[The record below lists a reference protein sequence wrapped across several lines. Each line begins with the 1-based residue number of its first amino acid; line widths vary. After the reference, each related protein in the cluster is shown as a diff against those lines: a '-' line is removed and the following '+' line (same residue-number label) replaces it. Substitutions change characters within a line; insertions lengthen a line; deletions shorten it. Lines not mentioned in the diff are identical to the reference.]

1 MIEVVC
7 LVFIDF
13 VRLHFRRMFLRCILI
28 ASIDLIPTILNI
40 VNGLRERMTKPSI
53 TKTILVM
60 TTIAALT
67 TLGFLTSMSGGLVEA
82 QSTAATQ
89 SSQSTPPTP
98 KEQPDVAQQF
108 TFNPTSLPPTNV
120 DQCVGYAK
128 ILVGKAIPDYN
139 MCDLVVYRQAPVVAR
154 SDGMV
159 MNNFSGM
166 GHYIELI
173 PAAQFLNDT
182 QEFGGNTTTNASTT
196 NGTTQ
201 TNANNTTTN
210 NNTVVAFGEFALLD
224 PEVVPVNEV
233 LDKYNWTVT
242 TIHNHMLDESPKL
255 LFMHWT
261 VTGNPDEIVQQAREA
276 IMQTSSYAT
285 ITDPNAAGN
294 ATRPGT
300 PSSAGP

>member
-1 MIEVVC
+1 MLILSAVLEISSLRYIVILPLDVVC
-7 LVFIDF
+7 I
-13 VRLHFRRMFLRCILI
+13 
-28 ASIDLIPTILNI
+28 ILNTT
-40 VNGLRERMTKPSI
+40 VVTKKGMTNYSFA
-53 TKTILVM
+53 KTILIM

-67 TLGFLTSMSGGLVEA
+67 TLGFLTSMSGGGMVAQA
-82 QSTAATQ
+82 QSTAASQ
-89 SSQSTPPTP
+89 SAQSTPPTP

-120 DQCVGYAK
+120 EQCVEYAK

-154 SDGMV
+154 TDGMV

-182 QEFGGNTTTNASTT
+182 QEFGGGTTANASAT
-196 NGTTQ
+196 NGTTPAATANT
-201 TNANNTTTN
+201 TNTNNT
-210 NNTVVAFGEFALLD
+210 TVVAFGEFALID

-233 LDKYNWTVT
+233 LEKYNWTVT

-285 ITDPNAAGN
+285 VTDPNAGTN

>member
-1 MIEVVC
+1 MATPMGRYI
-7 LVFIDF
+7 
-13 VRLHFRRMFLRCILI
+13 
-28 ASIDLIPTILNI
+28 
-40 VNGLRERMTKPSI
+40 MTNSSSLL
-53 TKTILVM
+53 KTTLVM

-67 TLGFLTSMSGGLVEA
+67 TLGFLTSTPAGMVAVQA

-108 TFNPTSLPPTNV
+108 TWNPTSLPPTNV
-120 DQCVGYAK
+120 EECVGYAK

-173 PAAQFLNDT
+173 PAAQILNET
-182 QEFGGNTTTNASTT
+182 QAFGGGSTTAANASTA
-196 NGTTQ
+196 NGTAQ
-201 TNANNTTTN
+201 TTGANNTSAQNN
-210 NNTVVAFGEFALLD
+210 NNTVVAFGEFALID

-285 ITDPNAAGN
+285 VTDPNAGTN

>member
-1 MIEVVC
+1 MTNSSLLKTMI
-7 LVFIDF
+7 L
-13 VRLHFRRMFLRCILI
+13 
-28 ASIDLIPTILNI
+28 A
-40 VNGLRERMTKPSI
+40 
-53 TKTILVM
+53 
-60 TTIAALT
+60 TTIAALMT
-67 TLGFLTSMSGGLVEA
+67 IGLFFTSLSGGGGLVAAQA

-89 SSQSTPPTP
+89 ASQSTPPTP

-108 TFNPTSLPPTNV
+108 TFNPTSLPPTNIE
-120 DQCVGYAK
+120 QCVEYAK
-128 ILVGKAIPDYN
+128 VLVGKAIPDYN

-173 PAAQFLNDT
+173 PAAQFLNET
-182 QEFGGNTTTNASTT
+182 QEFAGGTTANASTT

-201 TNANNTTTN
+201 TAANTTN

-261 VTGNPDEIVQQAREA
+261 VTGNPDEIVQQAKEA

-285 ITDPNAAGN
+285 ATDPNASAN
-294 ATRPGT
+294 ATRSGT

>member
-1 MIEVVC
+1 
-7 LVFIDF
+7 
-13 VRLHFRRMFLRCILI
+13 
-28 ASIDLIPTILNI
+28 
-40 VNGLRERMTKPSI
+40 MTNQTSA
-53 TKTILVM
+53 KTIILV
-60 TTIAALT
+60 TTITALT
-67 TLGFLTSMSGGLVEA
+67 TIGLFTSLSGGMVQA
-82 QSTAATQ
+82 QSTAASE

-98 KEQPDVAQQF
+98 KEEPDVGQQF
-108 TFNPTSLPPTNV
+108 TFNPTSLPPNNIE
-120 DQCVGYAK
+120 QCVEYAK
-128 ILVGKAIPDYN
+128 ELVGKAIPDYN
-139 MCDLVVYRQAPVVAR
+139 LCDLVVYRQAPVVAR

-173 PAAQFLNDT
+173 PAAQVLNDT
-182 QEFGGNTTTNASTT
+182 QVFGGGTTNSST

-201 TNANNTTTN
+201 TAANNTNTT
-210 NNTVVAFGEFALLD
+210 TVVAFGEFALID

-261 VTGNPDEIVQQAREA
+261 VTGNPDEIVQQAKEA
-276 IMQTSSYAT
+276 IMQTSSYA
-285 ITDPNAAGN
+285 N
-294 ATRPGT
+294 ATAPTAANGTRGGT

>member
-1 MIEVVC
+1 MLILSAVLEISSLLYIVILPLDVVC
-7 LVFIDF
+7 I
-13 VRLHFRRMFLRCILI
+13 
-28 ASIDLIPTILNI
+28 ILNTT
-40 VNGLRERMTKPSI
+40 VVTKEGMTNYSFA
-53 TKTILVM
+53 KTILIM

-67 TLGFLTSMSGGLVEA
+67 TLGFLTSMSGGGMVAQA
-82 QSTAATQ
+82 QSTAASQ
-89 SSQSTPPTP
+89 SAQSTPPTP

-120 DQCVGYAK
+120 EQCVEYAK

-154 SDGMV
+154 TDGMV

-182 QEFGGNTTTNASTT
+182 QEFGGGTTTNASAT
-196 NGTTQ
+196 NGTTPSAIANT
-201 TNANNTTTN
+201 TNTNNT
-210 NNTVVAFGEFALLD
+210 TVVAFGEFALID

-233 LDKYNWTVT
+233 LEKYNWTVT

-285 ITDPNAAGN
+285 VTDPNAGTN

>member
-1 MIEVVC
+1 M
-7 LVFIDF
+7 
-13 VRLHFRRMFLRCILI
+13 
-28 ASIDLIPTILNI
+28 
-40 VNGLRERMTKPSI
+40 MTNPSSML
-53 TKTILVM
+53 KTTVLM
-60 TTIAALT
+60 TTIAALMT
-67 TLGFLTSMSGGLVEA
+67 VGLFPSMYGGLVEA

-89 SSQSTPPTP
+89 SAQSTPPTP
-98 KEQPDVAQQF
+98 KEQPDAALQF

-120 DQCVGYAK
+120 EECVGYAK
-128 ILVGKAIPDYN
+128 VLVGKAIPDYN
-139 MCDLVVYRQAPVVAR
+139 MCDLVVYRQSPVVAR

-173 PAAQFLNDT
+173 PASQFLNET
-182 QEFGGNTTTNASTT
+182 QEFGGGGTTTAANASTT
-196 NGTTQ
+196 NQTTQ
-201 TNANNTTTN
+201 TSA
-210 NNTVVAFGEFALLD
+210 NNTVVAFGEFSLID
-224 PEVVPVNEV
+224 PEVVPVHNV

-276 IMQTSSYAT
+276 IMQTSSYASV
-285 ITDPNAAGN
+285 TDPNTGAN

>member
-1 MIEVVC
+1 
-7 LVFIDF
+7 
-13 VRLHFRRMFLRCILI
+13 
-28 ASIDLIPTILNI
+28 
-40 VNGLRERMTKPSI
+40 MTNRSSA
-53 TKTILVM
+53 KTIILT

-67 TLGFLTSMSGGLVEA
+67 TIGLFTSLSGGMVQA

-89 SSQSTPPTP
+89 ASQSTPPTP
-98 KEQPDVAQQF
+98 KEEPDVAQQF
-108 TFNPTSLPPTNV
+108 TFNPTSLPPTNIE
-120 DQCVGYAK
+120 QCVGYAK

-154 SDGMV
+154 TDGMV

-182 QEFGGNTTTNASTT
+182 QEFGGGTTANASAT
-196 NGTTQ
+196 NGTTPAATANT
-201 TNANNTTTN
+201 TNTNNT
-210 NNTVVAFGEFALLD
+210 TVVAFGEFALID

-233 LDKYNWTVT
+233 LEKYNWTVT

-285 ITDPNAAGN
+285 VTDPNAGAN

>member
-1 MIEVVC
+1 MVQ
-7 LVFIDF
+7 
-13 VRLHFRRMFLRCILI
+13 
-28 ASIDLIPTILNI
+28 
-40 VNGLRERMTKPSI
+40 
-53 TKTILVM
+53 
-60 TTIAALT
+60 
-67 TLGFLTSMSGGLVEA
+67 A

-89 SSQSTPPTP
+89 ASQSTPPTP

-108 TFNPTSLPPTNV
+108 TFNPASLPPTNIE
-120 DQCVGYAK
+120 QCVEYAK
-128 ILVGKAIPDYN
+128 VLVGKAIPDYN
-139 MCDLVVYRQAPVVAR
+139 LCDLVVYRQAPVVAR

-173 PAAQFLNDT
+173 PAAQVLNDT
-182 QEFGGNTTTNASTT
+182 QVFGGTTNSSANGTASAAANATNTT
-196 NGTTQ
+196 
-201 TNANNTTTN
+201 
-210 NNTVVAFGEFALLD
+210 TVVAFGEFALLD

-285 ITDPNAAGN
+285 VTDPNAGTN

>member
-1 MIEVVC
+1 
-7 LVFIDF
+7 LID
-13 VRLHFRRMFLRCILI
+13 REHILEKLFLRFVSI
-28 ASIDLIPTILNI
+28 ASLDLIPVILNI
-40 VNGLRERMTKPSI
+40 IKGLKEEMRKPS
-53 TKTILVM
+53 TAKTILVT
-60 TTIAALT
+60 TTIAALMT
-67 TLGFLTSMSGGLVEA
+67 IGFFTSMSGGLVEA

-89 SSQSTPPTP
+89 SGQSTPPTP

-108 TFNPTSLPPTNV
+108 TFNPTSLPPTNIE
-120 DQCVGYAK
+120 QCVGYAK

>member
-1 MIEVVC
+1 M
-7 LVFIDF
+7 
-13 VRLHFRRMFLRCILI
+13 
-28 ASIDLIPTILNI
+28 
-40 VNGLRERMTKPSI
+40 MTNS
-53 TKTILVM
+53 TSVLKTIIVM

-67 TLGFLTSMSGGLVEA
+67 TIGLFPSMFGGMVQA
-82 QSTAATQ
+82 QSTAASQ
-89 SSQSTPPTP
+89 SGQSTPPTP

-108 TFNPTSLPPTNV
+108 TFNPTSLPPTNIE
-120 DQCVGYAK
+120 QCVGYAK

-173 PAAQFLNDT
+173 PAAQFLNET
-182 QEFGGNTTTNASTT
+182 QEFGGGTAANASAT

-201 TNANNTTTN
+201 TAANNTTTN
-210 NNTVVAFGEFALLD
+210 ATTVVAFGEFALLD
-224 PEVVPVNEV
+224 PEVVPVHKV
-233 LDKYNWTVT
+233 MDKYNWTVT

-261 VTGNPDEIVQQAREA
+261 VTGNPDEVVQQAKEA

-285 ITDPNAAGN
+285 ATAPNASAN
-294 ATRPGT
+294 ATRPGA

>member
-1 MIEVVC
+1 LSAVLEISSLLYIVILPLDIVC
-7 LVFIDF
+7 I
-13 VRLHFRRMFLRCILI
+13 
-28 ASIDLIPTILNI
+28 ILNTT
-40 VNGLRERMTKPSI
+40 VVPKKRMTNYSFA
-53 TKTILVM
+53 KTILIM

-67 TLGFLTSMSGGLVEA
+67 TLGFLTSMSGGGMVAQA
-82 QSTAATQ
+82 QSTAASQ
-89 SSQSTPPTP
+89 SAQSTPPTP

-120 DQCVGYAK
+120 EQCVEYAK

-182 QEFGGNTTTNASTT
+182 QEFGGGTTANASAT
-196 NGTTQ
+196 NGTTPAATANT
-201 TNANNTTTN
+201 TNTNNT
-210 NNTVVAFGEFALLD
+210 TVVAFGEFALID

-233 LDKYNWTVT
+233 LEKYNWTVT

-285 ITDPNAAGN
+285 VTDPNAGTN
-294 ATRPGT
+294 ATQPGT

>member
-1 MIEVVC
+1 MTTC
-7 LVFIDF
+7 LRSYI
-13 VRLHFRRMFLRCILI
+13 
-28 ASIDLIPTILNI
+28 
-40 VNGLRERMTKPSI
+40 MTNPPSVL
-53 TKTILVM
+53 KTIIVM

-67 TLGFLTSMSGGLVEA
+67 TIGLFPSMSGGMVQA
-82 QSTAATQ
+82 QSTAASQ
-89 SSQSTPPTP
+89 SGQSTPPTP

-108 TFNPTSLPPTNV
+108 TFNPTSLPSTNIE
-120 DQCVGYAK
+120 QCVGYAK

-173 PAAQFLNDT
+173 PAAQFLNES
-182 QEFGGNTTTNASTT
+182 QEFGGGSTAANSSAT

-201 TNANNTTTN
+201 TAANNT
-210 NNTVVAFGEFALLD
+210 
-224 PEVVPVNEV
+224 
-233 LDKYNWTVT
+233 T

-255 LFMHWT
+255 LFLHWT

-285 ITDPNAAGN
+285 VTDANAGGAN

>member
-1 MIEVVC
+1 MLILSAVSEISSLLYIVILPLDIVC
-7 LVFIDF
+7 I
-13 VRLHFRRMFLRCILI
+13 
-28 ASIDLIPTILNI
+28 ILNTT
-40 VNGLRERMTKPSI
+40 VVTKKMMTNYSFA
-53 TKTILVM
+53 KTILIM

-67 TLGFLTSMSGGLVEA
+67 TLGFLTSMSGGGMVAQA
-82 QSTAATQ
+82 QSTAASQ
-89 SSQSTPPTP
+89 SAQSTPPTP

-120 DQCVGYAK
+120 EQCVEYAK

-154 SDGMV
+154 TDGMV

-182 QEFGGNTTTNASTT
+182 QEFGGGTTANASAT
-196 NGTTQ
+196 NGTTPAATANT
-201 TNANNTTTN
+201 TNTNNT
-210 NNTVVAFGEFALLD
+210 TVVAFGEFALID

-233 LDKYNWTVT
+233 LEKYNWTVT

-285 ITDPNAAGN
+285 VTDPNAGTN

>member
-1 MIEVVC
+1 MLILGAVLEISSLLYIVILPLDV
-7 LVFIDF
+7 I
-13 VRLHFRRMFLRCILI
+13 CI
-28 ASIDLIPTILNI
+28 ILNTR
-40 VNGLRERMTKPSI
+40 VVTKKGMTNYSFA
-53 TKTILVM
+53 KTILIM

-67 TLGFLTSMSGGLVEA
+67 TLGFLTSVSSGGMVAQA
-82 QSTAATQ
+82 QSTAASQ
-89 SSQSTPPTP
+89 SAQSTPPTP

-120 DQCVGYAK
+120 EQCVEYAK

-154 SDGMV
+154 TDGMV

-173 PAAQFLNDT
+173 PASQFLNDT
-182 QEFGGNTTTNASTT
+182 QEFGGGTAANASAT
-196 NGTTQ
+196 NGTTPSATANT
-201 TNANNTTTN
+201 TNSNNT
-210 NNTVVAFGEFALLD
+210 TVVAFGEFALID

-285 ITDPNAAGN
+285 VTDPNAGTN

>member
-1 MIEVVC
+1 M
-7 LVFIDF
+7 
-13 VRLHFRRMFLRCILI
+13 
-28 ASIDLIPTILNI
+28 TI
-40 VNGLRERMTKPSI
+40 
-53 TKTILVM
+53 
-60 TTIAALT
+60 
-67 TLGFLTSMSGGLVEA
+67 GFFTSMSGGGLVEA
-82 QSTAATQ
+82 QSTAAAQ
-89 SSQSTPPTP
+89 SGQSTPPAP

-108 TFNPTSLPPTNV
+108 TWNPTSLPPTNIEE
-120 DQCVGYAK
+120 CVGYAK

-173 PAAQFLNDT
+173 PAAQILNET
-182 QEFGGNTTTNASTT
+182 QAFGGGSTTANASTA
-196 NGTTQ
+196 NGTAQ
-201 TNANNTTTN
+201 TTGANNTSAQNN
-210 NNTVVAFGEFALLD
+210 NNTVVAFGEFALID

-285 ITDPNAAGN
+285 VSDPNAGTN

>member
-1 MIEVVC
+1 M
-7 LVFIDF
+7 
-13 VRLHFRRMFLRCILI
+13 
-28 ASIDLIPTILNI
+28 
-40 VNGLRERMTKPSI
+40 MTNLTSVL
-53 TKTILVM
+53 KTTLVM

-67 TLGFLTSMSGGLVEA
+67 TLGFFTSMSGGLVEA

-108 TFNPTSLPPTNV
+108 TFNPTSLPPTNI

-196 NGTTQ
+196 NGTTS
-201 TNANNTTTN
+201 ATTN
-210 NNTVVAFGEFALLD
+210 DTTVVAFGEFALID

-233 LDKYNWTVT
+233 MKKYNWTVT

-285 ITDPNAAGN
+285 VTTDANAGTN

>member
-1 MIEVVC
+1 
-7 LVFIDF
+7 
-13 VRLHFRRMFLRCILI
+13 
-28 ASIDLIPTILNI
+28 
-40 VNGLRERMTKPSI
+40 
-53 TKTILVM
+53 M

-67 TLGFLTSMSGGLVEA
+67 TLGFLTSMSGGGMVAQA
-82 QSTAATQ
+82 QSTAASQ
-89 SSQSTPPTP
+89 SAQSTPPTP

-120 DQCVGYAK
+120 EQCVEYAK

-154 SDGMV
+154 TDGMV

-182 QEFGGNTTTNASTT
+182 QEFGGGTTANASAT
-196 NGTTQ
+196 NGTTPEATANT
-201 TNANNTTTN
+201 TNTNNT
-210 NNTVVAFGEFALLD
+210 TVVAFGEFALID

-233 LDKYNWTVT
+233 LEKYNWTVT

-285 ITDPNAAGN
+285 VTDPNAGTN

>member
-1 MIEVVC
+1 ME
-7 LVFIDF
+7 
-13 VRLHFRRMFLRCILI
+13 
-28 ASIDLIPTILNI
+28 
-40 VNGLRERMTKPSI
+40 
-53 TKTILVM
+53 
-60 TTIAALT
+60 
-67 TLGFLTSMSGGLVEA
+67 
-82 QSTAATQ
+82 
-89 SSQSTPPTP
+89 
-98 KEQPDVAQQF
+98 
-108 TFNPTSLPPTNV
+108 
-120 DQCVGYAK
+120 YAK
-128 ILVGKAIPDYN
+128 VLVGKAIPDYN

-173 PAAQFLNDT
+173 PAAQVLNDT
-182 QEFGGNTTTNASTT
+182 QVFAGGTTANASTT

-201 TNANNTTTN
+201 TAANATN

-261 VTGNPDEIVQQAREA
+261 VTGNPDEIVQQAKEA

-285 ITDPNAAGN
+285 ATAPNAANG
-294 ATRPGT
+294 TRPGT

>member
-1 MIEVVC
+1 MATPMGRYI
-7 LVFIDF
+7 
-13 VRLHFRRMFLRCILI
+13 
-28 ASIDLIPTILNI
+28 
-40 VNGLRERMTKPSI
+40 MTNSSSLL
-53 TKTILVM
+53 KTTLVM

-67 TLGFLTSMSGGLVEA
+67 TLGFLTSTPAGMVAVQA

-108 TFNPTSLPPTNV
+108 TWNPTSLPPTNV
-120 DQCVGYAK
+120 EECVGYAK

-173 PAAQFLNDT
+173 PAAQILNET
-182 QEFGGNTTTNASTT
+182 QAFGGGSTTAAANASTA
-196 NGTTQ
+196 NGTAQ
-201 TNANNTTTN
+201 TTGANNTSAQNNN
-210 NNTVVAFGEFALLD
+210 NNTVVAFGEFALID

-285 ITDPNAAGN
+285 VTDPNAGTN

>member
-1 MIEVVC
+1 MLILSAVLEISSLLYIVILPLDIVC
-7 LVFIDF
+7 I
-13 VRLHFRRMFLRCILI
+13 
-28 ASIDLIPTILNI
+28 ILNTT
-40 VNGLRERMTKPSI
+40 VVTKKRMTNYSFA
-53 TKTILVM
+53 KTILIM

-67 TLGFLTSMSGGLVEA
+67 TLGFLTSMSGGGMVAQA
-82 QSTAATQ
+82 QSMAASQ
-89 SSQSTPPTP
+89 SAQSTPPTP

-108 TFNPTSLPPTNV
+108 TFNPTSLPPTNIE
-120 DQCVGYAK
+120 QCVEYAK

-154 SDGMV
+154 TDGMV

-182 QEFGGNTTTNASTT
+182 QEFGGGTTANASAT
-196 NGTTQ
+196 NGTTPAATANT
-201 TNANNTTTN
+201 TNTNNT
-210 NNTVVAFGEFALLD
+210 TVVAFGEFALID

-233 LDKYNWTVT
+233 LEKYNWTVT

-285 ITDPNAAGN
+285 VTDPNAGTN

>member
-1 MIEVVC
+1 
-7 LVFIDF
+7 
-13 VRLHFRRMFLRCILI
+13 
-28 ASIDLIPTILNI
+28 
-40 VNGLRERMTKPSI
+40 MTNLSS
-53 TKTILVM
+53 TKTALLV
-60 TTIAALT
+60 TTVAALT
-67 TLGFLTSMSGGLVEA
+67 IGFFTSMLGGIVQAQA

-89 SSQSTPPTP
+89 NTQSTPPTP

-108 TFNPTSLPPTNV
+108 TFNPTSLPPTNIE
-120 DQCVGYAK
+120 QCVGYAK

-139 MCDLVVYRQAPVVAR
+139 LCDLVVYRQAPVVAR

-166 GHYIELI
+166 GHYIEFI

-182 QEFGGNTTTNASTT
+182 QEFGGTTNSSA
-196 NGTTQ
+196 NGTTSVS
-201 TNANNTTTN
+201 ANNT
-210 NNTVVAFGEFALLD
+210 TVVAFGEFALLD
-224 PEVVPVNEV
+224 PEVVPVHEV

-261 VTGNPDEIVQQAREA
+261 VTGNPDEIVQQAKEA

-285 ITDPNAAGN
+285 ANAPNAAN
-294 ATRPGT
+294 ATRPTGT

>member
-1 MIEVVC
+1 MLILSAVLEISSLLYIVILPLDVVC
-7 LVFIDF
+7 I
-13 VRLHFRRMFLRCILI
+13 
-28 ASIDLIPTILNI
+28 ILNTT
-40 VNGLRERMTKPSI
+40 VVTKKGMTNYSFA
-53 TKTILVM
+53 KTILIM

-67 TLGFLTSMSGGLVEA
+67 TLGFLTSMSGGGMVAQA
-82 QSTAATQ
+82 QSTAASQ
-89 SSQSTPPTP
+89 SAQSTPPTP

-120 DQCVGYAK
+120 EQCVEYAK

-154 SDGMV
+154 TDGMV

-182 QEFGGNTTTNASTT
+182 QEFGGGTTANASAT
-196 NGTTQ
+196 NGTTPAATANT
-201 TNANNTTTN
+201 TNANNT
-210 NNTVVAFGEFALLD
+210 TVVAFGEFALID

-285 ITDPNAAGN
+285 VTDPNAGTN